1 MKDRLINLELNPD
14 VGIEMTPEIQEWLDK
29 VSDAVIAVL
38 EENLSQETLDNMRDE
53 LATYGTAKSPP
64 VNVVS

>member
-1 MKDRLINLELNPD
+1 MKKPLVNLTLNPD
-14 VGIEMTPEIQEWLDK
+14 SGTEMTPEIQEWLDK

-53 LATYGTAKSPP
+53 FATYGTAKLPRQR
-64 VNVVS
+64 VVS